1 MHQSNRPVV
10 INSNN
15 LLMPKS
21 EESRAQEIKV
31 FDKMVEEYLNPEPIV
46 SAEVKKAR
54 RKLVTKV
61 VQLQH

>member
-10 INSNN
+10 INANN

-31 FDKMVEEYLNPEPIV
+31 FDKLVEEYLNPEPIV

-54 RKLVTKV
+54 RKMAKEIVL
-61 VQLQH
+61 LA